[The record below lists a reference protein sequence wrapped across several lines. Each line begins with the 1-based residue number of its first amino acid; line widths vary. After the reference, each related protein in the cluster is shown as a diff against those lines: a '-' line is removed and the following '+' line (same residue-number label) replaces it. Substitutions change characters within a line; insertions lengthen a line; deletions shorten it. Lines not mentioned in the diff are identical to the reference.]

1 MLEFG
6 IFILNRCGV
15 LRAWLPALL
24 ASLAVLLAWRQQ
36 AGAAMAL
43 LGMALYLLAAL
54 QQRWQRHVRPL
65 KQTLILLGES
75 LASPP
80 QGEALLVR
88 CREQQRMAERLR
100 SEVQFASQALEQM
113 AEHTETQASQQSQ
126 RVAMIAA
133 ASEQISQTLL
143 QIREHAEHAMQ
154 AFGQTHQRSEDGCQ
168 DAHKVGNALFDIEQ
182 SLGRTSGAV
191 GELLS
196 CTAAVEQAVGSIQG
210 LAKQTQLLALNASIE
225 AARAGEQG
233 RGFAVVADEVRHL
246 ALSTSQAASDITQV
260 VGAIAQAVAEVRHQ
274 VDEHR
279 HLLVAGNQQSLHLAS
294 NLDALASDSRSNLEQ
309 LASMRQALGEHSQA
323 NQSLNQQLQQISDV
337 LSRQS
342 SDNQRLHQ
350 LTLYLTQMTHILGS
364 APVAAQPQREKALEA
379 RP

>member
-1 MLEFG
+1 MSYAPRKIG
-6 IFILNRCGV
+6 
-15 LRAWLPALL
+15 PLL
-24 ASLAVLLAWRQQ
+24 ATFVVANNMIGSGFFLLPSTLAKSGGVTALAWQQQ
-36 AGAAMAL
+36 AGATMVL
-43 LGMALYLLAAL
+43 LGLALYLLAAL

-113 AEHTETQASQQSQ
+113 ADHTETQASQQSQ

-182 SLGRTSGAV
+182 SLGRTSGH
-191 GELLS
+191 
-196 CTAAVEQAVGSIQG
+196 C
-210 LAKQTQLLALNASIE
+210 
-225 AARAGEQG
+225 
-233 RGFAVVADEVRHL
+233 
-246 ALSTSQAASDITQV
+246 
-260 VGAIAQAVAEVRHQ
+260 
-274 VDEHR
+274 
-279 HLLVAGNQQSLHLAS
+279 
-294 NLDALASDSRSNLEQ
+294 
-309 LASMRQALGEHSQA
+309 
-323 NQSLNQQLQQISDV
+323 
-337 LSRQS
+337 S
-342 SDNQRLHQ
+342 S
-350 LTLYLTQMTHILGS
+350 
-364 APVAAQPQREKALEA
+364 V
-379 RP
+379 

>member
-6 IFILNRCGV
+6 IVILNRCGA

-24 ASLAVLLAWRQQ
+24 ACLAVLLAWRQQ

-43 LGMALYLLAAL
+43 LGLALYLLAAL
-54 QQRWQRHVRPL
+54 QQRWQRHLRPL
-65 KQTLILLGES
+65 QHTLTLLGES

-246 ALSTSQAASDITQV
+246 AQSTSQAASDITQV

-279 HLLVAGNQQSLHLAS
+279 HLLVAGNQQSLQLAG

-350 LTLYLTQMTHILGS
+350 LTLYLTQMTQI
-364 APVAAQPQREKALEA
+364 LEA